1 MEFPVSQHRLLAAA
15 LALAIA
21 IPAQAQTTIELRRS
35 GSSVLAP
42 NSVARE
48 ALPFAEMS
56 NAVYGNDSAGDWQVV
71 DTWRNLVGSGA
82 VGLVNRV
89 LGSAANFNAVVYR
102 NSSTG
107 EVALAFQGTN
117 VLSREDWS
125 SNITQYIGLPTP
137 QYELAL
143 LVARQAIER
152 YGSNLT
158 VTGHSLGGG
167 LAQYVAANIEVNAV
181 TFNAAGL
188 SFLSGAGLRLGERV
202 ININGSR
209 DVVSAIPGSYQI
221 GTEYTFEDTQS
232 GRVSGVVTGH
242 GMSTM
247 LDLLNAATDQ
257 RTRGTAVNWA
267 AVRVAQDNMAAVI
280 SGNVSATGAAS
291 GSAVNGARSQT
302 TVNGLFS
309 RGQAVAETEWTLTA
323 GTSENVGQGRSFG
336 SISRTDGAV
345 IYSLNNA
352 GQVVTAIEKQFVV
365 GDRNARISISGLANF
380 VTTEFPE
387 FVGTQF
393 NDTARIRIITQSGR
407 STVVPV
413 DFLFASVNG
422 DTFIPVEGLPD
433 PLAGSNPDDG
443 GGQTGFRQVRIS
455 NLNLAAGS
463 TVTLQVEVANV
474 GDTAYP
480 SAILLSRVGI
490 E

>member
-1 MEFPVSQHRLLAAA
+1 MSSNRLLAAVA
-15 LALAIA
+15 AIAFAIA
-21 IPAQAQTTIELRRS
+21 IPVQGQTTIELRKS

-42 NSVARE
+42 SSVARE
-48 ALPFAEMS
+48 ALPFAEIS
-56 NAVYGNDSAGDWQVV
+56 NAVYGTENAGDWKVV
-71 DTWRNLVGSGA
+71 AGWKDLVGGGISGTYSKI
-82 VGLVNRV
+82 VGSTF
-89 LGSAANFNAVVYR
+89 GFNAQVYQ
-102 NSSTG
+102 NAATG
-107 EVALAFQGTN
+107 EIALAFQGTN
-117 VLSREDWS
+117 PTSTTDWV
-125 SNITQYIGLPTP
+125 NNATQYTGLPTP

-143 LVARQAIER
+143 IVAQRAVER
-152 YGSNLT
+152 YGSDLT

-167 LAQYVAANIEVNAV
+167 LAQFVAANFNVNAV

-188 SFLSGAGLRLGERV
+188 SFASGADLQLGKRV

-209 DVVSAIPGSYQI
+209 DIVSSIPGSYQI
-221 GTEYTFEDTQS
+221 GTEYTFDDTRS
-232 GRVSGVVTGH
+232 GTVSGIVTGH
-242 GMSTM
+242 LMSTM
-247 LDLLNAATDQ
+247 LPLLKEAAN
-257 RTRGTAVNWA
+257 GGKKGVAVNWA
-267 AVRVAQDNMAAVI
+267 AVRLAQDNMAAVV

-291 GSAVNGARSQT
+291 GSVVNGARSQT

-323 GTSENVGQGRSFG
+323 GGPENLGQGRSFG
-336 SISRTDGAV
+336 SITRSDREV

-393 NDTARIRIITQSGR
+393 NDTATIRIITQSGR
-407 STVVPV
+407 TTVVPV
-413 DFLFASVNG
+413 DFLFASVNR
-422 DTFIPVEGLPD
+422 DVFIPVDGLPE
-433 PLAGSNPDDG
+433 PLAGNNPNDG
-443 GGQTGFRQVRIS
+443 GGQTGFRQVTIS

-463 TVTLQVEVANV
+463 TVTLQIEVANV

-490 E
+490 Q